1 MNKRNITALL
11 LCFLLLSGC
20 GAAGETAGSAAP
32 GTSELD
38 SVSAEI
44 SAASEEASAT
54 DPEQLAARMEE
65 KAKNTYN
72 EIMASDYIETETAYL
87 QLSTLDTSDEDIL
100 ELTDTL
106 SELNRCGGR
115 FIYYSE
121 DTDTNYTADVVFY
134 LKKGQIYCNIDYT
147 GYMGTLGDG
156 KVAPT
161 EKKDYL
167 FESFPE
173 GQFAGKTQDF
183 QIHFGENQ
191 LHIAWADTC
200 EYTLTRGSGSAAEL
214 DNPEKPFEQTSLYE
228 TLDSALSETFDECDH
243 AIWYDESK
251 DCVNIAIEA
260 PGENGALRDLLT
272 SKKQSGL
279 DAWNELIDPMTS
291 LAETLGT
298 IVSVGTGPR
307 HTDLYMVDR
316 LHDDNEYS
324 KNEYLLWI
332 QDGKVTYNYAE
343 DVGGKYASASGISD
357 ENDTDTKA
365 PAKTPASSTG
375 SATMGQ
381 SNALKRAK
389 EYLEYMP
396 FSYSGLI
403 DQLEFEG
410 YSYSEAE
417 YAADNCGADWNEQ
430 AALKAA
436 DYLDFMSFSRS
447 ELIDQLEFEGFTY
460 EQAVYGAKQ
469 NGY

>member
-20 GAAGETAGSAAP
+20 GAAGETAGSTAP
-32 GTSELD
+32 GTSERD

-44 SAASEEASAT
+44 SAASEEASAA
-54 DPEQLAARMEE
+54 DSEQLAARMEE

-87 QLSTLDTSDEDIL
+87 QLSALNTSDEDIL

-115 FIYYSE
+115 FIDYSE

-134 LKKGQIYCNIDYT
+134 LKKGQLYCNIDYT

-214 DNPEKPFEQTSLYE
+214 DNPL
-228 TLDSALSETFDECDH
+228 
-243 AIWYDESK
+243 
-251 DCVNIAIEA
+251 EA
-260 PGENGALRDLLT
+260 ALRL
-272 SKKQSGL
+272 S
-279 DAWNELIDPMTS
+279 LIH
-291 LAETLGT
+291 
-298 IVSVGTGPR
+298 I
-307 HTDLYMVDR
+307 
-316 LHDDNEYS
+316 
-324 KNEYLLWI
+324 
-332 QDGKVTYNYAE
+332 
-343 DVGGKYASASGISD
+343 
-357 ENDTDTKA
+357 
-365 PAKTPASSTG
+365 
-375 SATMGQ
+375 
-381 SNALKRAK
+381 
-389 EYLEYMP
+389 
-396 FSYSGLI
+396 
-403 DQLEFEG
+403 
-410 YSYSEAE
+410 
-417 YAADNCGADWNEQ
+417 
-430 AALKAA
+430 
-436 DYLDFMSFSRS
+436 
-447 ELIDQLEFEGFTY
+447 
-460 EQAVYGAKQ
+460 
-469 NGY
+469 